1 MPQQEELS
9 DSQADP
15 VHRVPPPPA
24 FNKISLPLRLRLFL
38 VPGRSM
44 PAEQTF

>member
-24 FNKISLPLRLRLFL
+24 FNKISLPLRLLL
-38 VPGRSM
+38 VPGHSM
-44 PAEQTF
+44 PAEQKF